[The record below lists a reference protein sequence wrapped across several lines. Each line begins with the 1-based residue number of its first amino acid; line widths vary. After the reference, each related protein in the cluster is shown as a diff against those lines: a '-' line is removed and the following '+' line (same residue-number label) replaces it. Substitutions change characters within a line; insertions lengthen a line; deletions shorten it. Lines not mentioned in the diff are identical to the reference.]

1 MKYPV
6 TDTFTRCFCL
16 CLRLPFCVIAVFTWS
31 MQVHAQSDTA
41 ENGKGLTRNMIE
53 GGKMQGFLFTDVKGV
68 RLQFSG
74 YVQADFIHDFS
85 EIGNIHAMQ
94 PSTITVPTVSDGNTA
109 FTIRQSRFAFTAFG
123 APDAKGRAL
132 KAVLEFDLWGN
143 LSGAPRL
150 RHAYI
155 QHGKWTFGQYWSN
168 FMDGDNWPNIM
179 DYWGPNSYIWTRQ
192 VQLRFTQALSESMM
206 FSVSAEQPGGDISI
220 PSTWSSKT
228 IYPDVTAAFQKTFGV
243 KNASHVRLSGL
254 LHPIDYKNGDA
265 DTKTSIGGA
274 FNISGNINLS
284 KNDDVKFQ
292 FAYGSG
298 YAKYSEDISGQGYD
312 GYAAANDKSIS
323 NISMLATWLYF
334 DHFWTKSLGSTIG
347 YGYLQLNTPDL
358 NMPVGTLKATHY
370 GSFNTTYYFTSFF
383 KIAGEVLYGK
393 RVNTDD
399 TSGDDVRAQ
408 FSAFFK
414 F

>member
-1 MKYPV
+1 MIVKS
-6 TDTFTRCFCL
+6 TRGRCFN
-16 CLRLPFCVIAVFTWS
+16 LRLLVGVILSA
-31 MQVHAQSDTA
+31 MIYLPALAQKDTS

-53 GGKMQGFLFTDVKGV
+53 GGKMQGFLFTDVKGI

-74 YVQADFIHDFS
+74 YVQADFIHDFM
-85 EIGNIHAMQ
+85 ETGNIHAMQ
-94 PSTITVPTVSDGNTA
+94 PSTITVPGVGEGNTA
-109 FTIRQSRFAFTAFG
+109 FTVRQSRFAFTAFG
-123 APDAKGRAL
+123 VPDAKGRAL
-132 KAVLEFDLWGN
+132 KAVLEFDLWGS

-168 FMDGDNWPNIM
+168 FMDDDNWPNIM
-179 DYWGPNSYIWTRQ
+179 DYWGPNSYVWTRQ
-192 VQLRFTQALSESMM
+192 VQLRFTQPISNTMKFSM
-206 FSVSAEQPGGDISI
+206 SVEQPGGDISI
-220 PSTWSSKT
+220 PNGWSNKT
-228 IYPDVTAAFQKTFGV
+228 IYPDVTAAFQKNFGR
-243 KNASHVRLSGL
+243 KNESHIRLSGL
-254 LHPIDYKNGDA
+254 MHPIDYKNSDK
-265 DTKTSIGGA
+265 DTKTSIGSA
-274 FNISGNINLS
+274 FNLSGNINIGN
-284 KNDDVKFQ
+284 NDDVKFQ

-312 GYAAANDKSIS
+312 GFAAANDKKIRQI
-323 NISMLATWLYF
+323 NMLATWLYF

-347 YGYLQLNTPDL
+347 YGYLKLNTPDL
-358 NMPVGTLKATHY
+358 TMPDATLKATHY
-370 GSFNTTYYFTSFF
+370 ASFNTTYYFTTFF

-393 RVNTDD
+393 RENRDN

>member
-1 MKYPV
+1 MRYIVIAKS
-6 TDTFTRCFCL
+6 TRY
-16 CLRLPFCVIAVFTWS
+16 LRVFVCVICMSAASLHTL
-31 MQVHAQSDTA
+31 AQKDTT

-53 GGKMQGFLFTDVKGV
+53 GGKYQGFLFTDVKGI

-74 YVQADFIHDFS
+74 YVQADYIHDFMQIS
-85 EIGNIHAMQ
+85 NIHAMQ
-94 PSTITVPTVSDGNTA
+94 PSTITVPTVTEGNTA
-109 FTIRQSRFAFTAFG
+109 FTVRQSRFAFTAFG
-123 APDAKGRAL
+123 APDGKGRAL
-132 KAVLEFDLWGN
+132 KAVLEFDLWGS

-168 FMDGDNWPNIM
+168 FMDDDNWPNIM
-179 DYWGPNSYIWTRQ
+179 DYWGPNSYVWTRQ
-192 VQLRFTQALSESMM
+192 IQLRFTQQISTSMK
-206 FSVSAEQPGGDISI
+206 FSVSAEQPGGDLSI
-220 PSTWSSKT
+220 PDTWKSRT
-228 IYPDVTAAFQKTFGV
+228 NFPDVTAAFQKNFG
-243 KNASHVRLSGL
+243 KNNGSHVRLSGL
-254 LHPIDYKNGDA
+254 MHPMDYKNA
-265 DTKTSIGGA
+265 DKDNKTNIGGA
-274 FNISGNINLS
+274 FNLSGNIDLD

-312 GYAAANDKSIS
+312 GFAGTNDKSIKQI
-323 NISMLATWLYF
+323 NMLATWLYF

-347 YGYLQLNTPDL
+347 YGYLRLNTPDL
-358 NMPVGTLKATHY
+358 ALPDAAIKATHY
-370 GSFNTTYYFTSFF
+370 ASFNTTYYFTTFF

-393 RVNTDD
+393 RENRDN
-399 TSGDDVRAQ
+399 TSGEDVRAQ